1 MNPIALVGIDLGKNT
16 FHVHAQDRHGRMVHR
31 KKYSRAQLL
40 QWLVS
45 LPPCTVA
52 MEACGGAH
60 YLARQ
65 ACSYGHT
72 PRLIAAQF
80 VRPFVKSNKN
90 DFIDAEAICE
100 ATSRDTMRFVTPHT
114 ETQQVLNALHRVRE
128 TLVADRV
135 RTVNQIH
142 AFLLEY
148 GVSLP
153 RGDKALTALAGTVE
167 SHAQLASGMGEVV
180 MLLHARL
187 RCIEKELVV
196 LDRKLA
202 ARLAGDELGERLQ
215 TIPGI
220 GPITAS
226 LLCARMGDGRQY
238 PSARAF
244 AASLGL
250 VPAQHS
256 TGGRATLL
264 GISKRG
270 DPHLRSLL
278 VQCARS
284 WLQRLARYQG
294 PLADWVRK
302 LMQRR
307 HGNTVACA
315 LANKL
320 ARIVWAVA
328 VKRTPFRIDMASKG
342 KPASMATA

>member
-16 FHVHAQDRHGRMVHR
+16 FHVHAQDRHGKMVHR
-31 KKYSRAQLL
+31 KKYGRAQLL

-65 ACSYGHT
+65 LRSYGHT
-72 PRLIAAQF
+72 PRLVAAQF

-100 ATSRDTMRFVTPHT
+100 ATSRDNMRFVTPHT
-114 ETQQVLNALHRVRE
+114 ATQQVLNALHRVRE
-128 TLVADRV
+128 TVVAERV
-135 RTVNQIH
+135 CTVNQIH
-142 AFLLEY
+142 AFLLEF

-153 RGDKALTALAGTVE
+153 RGDKALTALASTVE
-167 SHAQLASGMGEVV
+167 SHPQLASGMDEVV
-180 MLLHARL
+180 MDLHARL
-187 RCIEKELVV
+187 RRIEEELAT

-226 LLCARMGDGRQY
+226 LLCARMGDGSQY

-270 DPHLRSLL
+270 DPRLRSLL

-294 PLADWVRK
+294 PLADWVRA

-307 HGNTVACA
+307 HGNTVVCA

-320 ARIVWAVA
+320 ARIAWAVA
-328 VKRTPFRIDMASKG
+328 VKRTPFRVDMASTVKT
-342 KPASMATA
+342 ASMATA

>member
-1 MNPIALVGIDLGKNT
+1 MNSITLVGIDLGKNT
-16 FHVHAQDRHGRMVHR
+16 FHVHAQDRHGKMVLR
-31 KKYSRAQLL
+31 KKFSRSQLL
-40 QWLVS
+40 QWLSS
-45 LPPCTVA
+45 LPACTVA

-65 ACSYGHT
+65 LTGYGHR

-100 ATSRDTMRFVTPHT
+100 AACRDAMRFVTPHT
-114 ETQQVLNALHRVRE
+114 EAQQVLNALHRVRE
-128 TLVADRV
+128 SLVADRV

-148 GVSLP
+148 GISLP
-153 RGDKALTALAGTVE
+153 RGDKALTTLAATVE
-167 SHAQLASGMGEVV
+167 SSPQLASGMGEIV
-180 MLLHARL
+180 MALHARL
-187 RCIEKELVV
+187 RNVEAELAV

-202 ARLAGDELGERLQ
+202 LLLASDEPGQRLQ
-215 TIPGI
+215 SIPGI

-226 LLCARMGDGRQY
+226 LLRARMGDGSQY

-250 VPAQHS
+250 VPAQRS
-256 TGGRATLL
+256 TGGRSTLL

-270 DPHLRSLL
+270 DARLRSLL

-294 PLADWVRK
+294 PLAHWVRT

-307 HGNTVACA
+307 PGNTVACA

-320 ARIVWAVA
+320 ARIAWAVV
-328 VKRTPFRIDMASKG
+328 VKRTLFRIDMASTVEA
-342 KPASMATA
+342 ASMAKA

>member
-1 MNPIALVGIDLGKNT
+1 MNPIALVGIDLGKST
-16 FHVHAQDRHGRMVHR
+16 FHVHAQDRHGKMVLRR
-31 KKYSRAQLL
+31 KFGRVQLL
-40 QWLVS
+40 QWLVA
-45 LPPCTVA
+45 LPSCTVA

-65 ACSYGHT
+65 LSSHGHT

-100 ATSRDTMRFVTPHT
+100 AASRDSMRFVSPHS

-135 RTVNQIH
+135 RAVNQIH

-148 GVSLP
+148 GVILP
-153 RGDKALTALAGTVE
+153 RGEKALTTLAATVE
-167 SHAQLASGMGEVV
+167 SHAQLASGMGEIV
-180 MLLHARL
+180 MGLHGRL
-187 RCIEKELVV
+187 RHLDAELAT
-196 LDRKLA
+196 LDRQLA
-202 ARLAGDELGERLQ
+202 TRLAGDELGQRLQ
-215 TIPGI
+215 SIPGI

-226 LLCARMGDGRQY
+226 VLCARMGDGSQY
-238 PSARAF
+238 TSARAF

-256 TGGRATLL
+256 TGGRSTLL

-270 DPHLRSLL
+270 DPRLRSLL

-284 WLQRLARYQG
+284 WLQRLPRYQG
-294 PLADWVRK
+294 PLADWVRA
-302 LMQRR
+302 LLQRR

-320 ARIVWAVA
+320 ARIAWAVA
-328 VKRTPFRIDMASKG
+328 VKRTPFRVTMATTVKATG
-342 KPASMATA
+342 MATA

>member
-1 MNPIALVGIDLGKNT
+1 MNAITLVGIDLGKKT
-16 FHVHAQDRHGRMVHR
+16 FHVHAQDRHGKMMLR
-31 KKYSRAQLL
+31 KKFSRSQLL
-40 QWLVS
+40 QWLGS
-45 LPPCTVA
+45 LPACTVA

-65 ACSYGHT
+65 LLGYGHT

-90 DFIDAEAICE
+90 DFLDAEAICE
-100 ATSRDTMRFVTPHT
+100 AAGRDTMRFVTPHT

-128 TLVADRV
+128 TVVADRV

-148 GVSLP
+148 GISLP
-153 RGDKALTALAGTVE
+153 TGDKALTTLAATME
-167 SHAQLASGMGEVV
+167 SHPQLASGMGEIV
-180 MLLHARL
+180 MELHARL
-187 RCIEKELVV
+187 RHF
-196 LDRKLA
+196 DN
-202 ARLAGDELGERLQ
+202 ELGQRLQ
-215 TIPGI
+215 SIAGI

-226 LLCARMGDGRQY
+226 LLCARMGDGSQY
-238 PSARAF
+238 ASARAF

-256 TGGRATLL
+256 TGGRSTLL

-270 DPHLRSLL
+270 DARLRSLL

-294 PLADWVRK
+294 PLADWVRA
-302 LMQRR
+302 LMLRR
-307 HGNTVACA
+307 PGNTVACA

-320 ARIVWAVA
+320 ARIAWAVA
-328 VKRTPFRIDMASKG
+328 VKRTPFRTDMASSTG
-342 KPASMATA
+342 KAAGMATA

>member
-16 FHVHAQDRHGRMVHR
+16 FHVYAQDRHGKMVHR
-31 KKYSRAQLL
+31 KKYGRAQLL

-45 LPPCTVA
+45 LPPCMVA

-65 ACSYGHT
+65 VRSYGHT
-72 PRLIAAQF
+72 SRLIAAQF

-90 DFIDAEAICE
+90 DFIDAAAICE
-100 ATSRDTMRFVTPHT
+100 AACRDTMRFVTPHT
-114 ETQQVLNALHRVRE
+114 ETQQVLNAQHRVRE

-167 SHAQLASGMGEVV
+167 SHPQLASGMGEVV
-180 MLLHARL
+180 MDLHARL
-187 RCIEKELVV
+187 RRIEEELAA

-226 LLCARMGDGRQY
+226 LLCARMGDGSQY

-270 DPHLRSLL
+270 DPRLRSLL

-294 PLADWVRK
+294 PLADWVRT

-320 ARIVWAVA
+320 ARIAWAVA
-328 VKRTPFRIDMASKG
+328 VKRTPFRVDMASKV
-342 KPASMATA
+342 KAASMATA

>member
-1 MNPIALVGIDLGKNT
+1 MNPITLVGIDLGKNT
-16 FHVHAQDRHGRMVHR
+16 FHVHAQDRHGKMVLR
-31 KKYSRAQLL
+31 KKLGRAALL
-40 QWLVS
+40 HWLMS

-65 ACSYGHT
+65 LRSHGHT

-100 ATSRDTMRFVTPHT
+100 AASRDSMRFVTPHT

-135 RTVNQIH
+135 RAVNQIH

-148 GVSLP
+148 GISLP
-153 RGDKALTALAGTVE
+153 RGDKALTTLAATVE
-167 SHAQLASGMGEVV
+167 SHSQLGSGMDEIV
-180 MLLHARL
+180 MGQLARL
-187 RCIEKELVV
+187 RGFEAELAA

-202 ARLAGDELGERLQ
+202 LLLAGDELGQRLQ
-215 TIPGI
+215 SIPGI

-226 LLCARMGDGRQY
+226 LLCARMGDGSQY
-238 PSARAF
+238 TSARAF

-256 TGGRATLL
+256 TGGRSTLL

-294 PLADWVRK
+294 PLADWVRA

-320 ARIVWAVA
+320 ARIAWAVA
-328 VKRTPFRIDMASKG
+328 VKRTPFRVDMASTVRTAG
-342 KPASMATA
+342 MATA